1 MTYCDPSVLA
11 PYCTATYC
19 KACTSMRYENE
30 SIRNKEVPFLANLD
44 RKKCGCDGNDLDQFG
59 KCPHDIK

>member
-19 KACTSMRYENE
+19 ERCSKMKYENE
-30 SIRNKEVPFLANLD
+30 RKNVPFLANLD
-44 RKKCGCDGNDLDQFG
+44 TRTRAEREFDEGIGGEHNYE
-59 KCPHDIK
+59 IV